1 MFAQPSVA
9 DNDVGVSCSVGHSRP
24 GKVQDNYK
32 QLLPRSSWN
41 HCNSS

>member
-1 MFAQPSVA
+1 MFAQTSVA
-9 DNDVGVSCSVGHSRP
+9 GNDVGVSCSVGHSRP

-41 HCNSS
+41 HC